1 MADEEPGAGLG
12 FEKGITLEKVMT
24 QQGFGYVPVLV
35 EKSIEFLSKY
45 LNDPLFSE
53 EGSQEE
59 VRRILKHYSEG
70 RLKSLDKYTNNPNT
84 ICDLLISFFSSLA
97 DPIIQPFNVFISL
110 AKGKSEC
117 TRVEVAAMRKFCD
130 NLPENSYNILD
141 SLINFLNEGLEKGA
155 TIEDLSKIGP
165 SLCQATEESDTQ
177 VAAEAVQYLIT
188 HAKRLFGIRNL
199 DKLSDLY
206 EDQGDLGMGTYA
218 VVKKIK
224 HIETGTCYAAK
235 IIQKQHL
242 SEKELGRLAMETN
255 ILKRIRHPNVIA
267 LKAIC
272 ETENEL
278 FLIMELAH
286 GGSLIDH
293 VKKNAGSYSE
303 DTVINIT
310 RQILDT
316 LVFLHDL
323 HIVHRDIKP
332 ENILLRRKGTLE
344 LKMADFGLSKMFD
357 ATIKMATMCG
367 SPAYVA
373 PEVLTGELYG
383 KEVDMWSVG
392 VLVYLLLF
400 GRTPFTGSSI
410 SELFK
415 SIVKGQYE
423 FPENSSVSGEAK
435 DFIRKLLIL
444 TPASRMSARLALDHR
459 WLVQTTN
466 SASSDVLLEFQKSIE
481 STLQN
486 EELIKSNVREEVL
499 KGPEGKKKREVTG
512 IEHCFKLHKFFKPV
526 WCDSCEKGV
535 W

>member
-1 MADEEPGAGLG
+1 MNVQEWRLLQCESFVIICPKILIISSILSSTFSTKDSKKE
-12 FEKGITLEKVMT
+12 
-24 QQGFGYVPVLV
+24 QQ
-35 EKSIEFLSKY
+35 SK
-45 LNDPLFSE
+45 
-53 EGSQEE
+53 
-59 VRRILKHYSEG
+59 
-70 RLKSLDKYTNNPNT
+70 
-84 ICDLLISFFSSLA
+84 
-97 DPIIQPFNVFISL
+97 ISL
-110 AKGKSEC
+110 RLA
-117 TRVEVAAMRKFCD
+117 
-130 NLPENSYNILD
+130 L
-141 SLINFLNEGLEKGA
+141 
-155 TIEDLSKIGP
+155 LSVKQP
-165 SLCQATEESDTQ
+165 RESDTQ

-373 PEVLTGELYG
+373 PEVFTFL
-383 KEVDMWSVG
+383 SF
-392 VLVYLLLF
+392 LLLF
-400 GRTPFTGSSI
+400 LLLFLMKSGKKLPKNSI
-410 SELFK
+410 SPPFSFFFFPFLCHLAHTFSRCSQVSCTEKK
-415 SIVKGQYE
+415 SICGAWV
-423 FPENSSVSGEAK
+423 F
-435 DFIRKLLIL
+435 
-444 TPASRMSARLALDHR
+444 
-459 WLVQTTN
+459 
-466 SASSDVLLEFQKSIE
+466 
-481 STLQN
+481 
-486 EELIKSNVREEVL
+486 
-499 KGPEGKKKREVTG
+499 
-512 IEHCFKLHKFFKPV
+512 
-526 WCDSCEKGV
+526 
-535 W
+535 